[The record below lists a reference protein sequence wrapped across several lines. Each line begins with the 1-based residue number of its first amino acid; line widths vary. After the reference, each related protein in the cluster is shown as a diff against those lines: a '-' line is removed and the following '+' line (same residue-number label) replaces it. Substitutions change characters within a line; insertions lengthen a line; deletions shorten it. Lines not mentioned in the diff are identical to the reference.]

1 MRDNEI
7 KVQFNKNILKTLSN
21 IERTQLENLGLNILE
36 IKSVCT

>member
-21 IERTQLENLGLNILE
+21 IERTQLESLGLNILE
-36 IKSVCT
+36 VKSVCN